1 MRSRRYI
8 RFPTLRAAV
17 ASLPQHLAGV
27 LVGAP
32 AKFTISDSA
41 NLRTGALR
49 SFNHMLTQWC
59 PGVWGGLI
67 TGVLKPDPE
76 EYARKALSYRTRSQ
90 FAKPSKI
97 W

>member
-1 MRSRRYI
+1 
-8 RFPTLRAAV
+8 
-17 ASLPQHLAGV
+17 
-27 LVGAP
+27 
-32 AKFTISDSA
+32 
-41 NLRTGALR
+41 
-49 SFNHMLTQWC
+49 MLTQWC